1 MNFKNT
7 GAMCVV
13 FVNNRF
19 IDLGNYFVTPEG
31 NKCLIT
37 TTDNAKKYSHLVK
50 VPIYIRK
57 TQEQ

>member
-19 IDLGNYFVTPEG
+19 IDLGNYFVTSEG

-37 TTDNAKKYSHLVK
+37 TTENAKKYARLVE

-57 TQEQ
+57 AQK